1 MAESKLRQLLHDLDV
16 ELQKTP
22 GLDEKQRQHIA
33 TIRQEVEAVLAD
45 LGSRTESKQSQGHRD
60 RLGEALGLFETSHPN
75 LTLILEQVIDTL
87 AGMGL

>member
-1 MAESKLRQLLHDLDV
+1 MGKSKLQQLLRNLDI

-22 GLDEKQRQHIA
+22 GLDEKQRQHI
-33 TIRQEVEAVLAD
+33 TSIRQEIEAVLAEM
-45 LGSRTESKQSQGHRD
+45 GSPAQSKD
-60 RLGEALGLFETSHPN
+60 RIGEAIGLFETSHPK

>member
-1 MAESKLRQLLHDLDV
+1 MAESKLRQLLHNLDT

-22 GLDEKQRQHIA
+22 GLDEKQRQQIA
-33 TIRQEVEAVLAD
+33 SIRQEVEAVLAEM
-45 LGSRTESKQSQGHRD
+45 GSPAQSKD
-60 RLGEALGLFETSHPN
+60 RIGEAVGLFETSHPQ